1 MLVRIRTRAGR
12 LKREVFIARPLNRT
26 VIKPLSAVY
35 CDPLIAARV
44 MTVGVPQKGVNSMS
58 DPVSVKNAGLLTV
71 ILAVCLRTAYVP
83 LDYSGCLSAHSLRAF
98 RLVLAGERNR
108 APNAMER
115 QLVQKSEDSVLQKGD
130 EVGFGYCRRAQPLPW

>member
-1 MLVRIRTRAGR
+1 MRIRTRAGR

-26 VIKPLSAVY
+26 VIEPLSAVY

-58 DPVSVKNAGLLTV
+58 DPVSVKNAASLTV
-71 ILAVCLRTAYVP
+71 ILAVCLCTAYV
-83 LDYSGCLSAHSLRAF
+83 RAF

-115 QLVQKSEDSVLQKGD
+115 QLVQETEDSVLQKGD
-130 EVGFGYCRRAQPLPW
+130 EVGFGCCRRAQPLPW

>member
-58 DPVSVKNAGLLTV
+58 DPVSVKNAARLKV

-83 LDYSGCLSAHSLRAF
+83 LD
-98 RLVLAGERNR
+98 
-108 APNAMER
+108 
-115 QLVQKSEDSVLQKGD
+115 
-130 EVGFGYCRRAQPLPW
+130 